1 MSTTPSSVLLF
12 DPDAVSTIDFPWVI
26 ETADNRVAEQL
37 LITPYFGFLAA
48 EVCEVEDKDVL
59 CEVQQ
64 LLMETPVDFGQSFS
78 SRLWTVNEVI
88 GYLNQRQ
95 DDFLLRTS
103 ILQRRQRL
111 SYNLATHTVD
121 LPQDLIVLRRLVY
134 IDPELTLSRY
144 TPIARGDTWELDH
157 SDLGWEY
164 QAKPP
169 SFPRVYS
176 DAEGQQL
183 VARLGP
189 GTFKKGVVE
198 ALYVPRGPRL
208 SNTGVCMFVP
218 PEFVGG
224 IRWGVIA
231 DMLRKMG
238 RAQDLLR
245 AAYAES
251 RYQESAGAAELMLS
265 GWA

>member
-1 MSTTPSSVLLF
+1 MSTSPPSISIF
-12 DPDAVSTIDFPWVI
+12 DPDAVSTSDFPWVL
-26 ETADNRVAEQL
+26 ETASDLVAQQL
-37 LITPYFGFLAA
+37 LTTPYFGFLAA
-48 EVCEVEDKDVL
+48 VVCEVEDKDVL
-59 CEVQQ
+59 CDVQQ
-64 LLMETPVDFGQSFS
+64 LLMENPVDFGASFS
-78 SRLWTVNEVI
+78 SGLWTVSEVI
-88 GYLNQRQ
+88 SYLNQRQ
-95 DDFLLRTS
+95 DDFLRRTS

-121 LPQDLIVLRRLVY
+121 LPQDLIVIRRLVY
-134 IDPELTLSRY
+134 IDADITEARY

-157 SDLGWEY
+157 GNLAWEY
-164 QAKPP
+164 EAKPP
-169 SFPRVYS
+169 TFPLVYS

-183 VARLGP
+183 VAKLGP
-189 GTFKKGVVE
+189 GSFKKGVVE

-208 SNTGVCMFVP
+208 SNTGVCMSVP
-218 PEFVGG
+218 GEFTGS

-238 RAQDLLR
+238 RAQDLAR

-251 RYQESAGAAELMLS
+251 RYELGVGAANLMLA